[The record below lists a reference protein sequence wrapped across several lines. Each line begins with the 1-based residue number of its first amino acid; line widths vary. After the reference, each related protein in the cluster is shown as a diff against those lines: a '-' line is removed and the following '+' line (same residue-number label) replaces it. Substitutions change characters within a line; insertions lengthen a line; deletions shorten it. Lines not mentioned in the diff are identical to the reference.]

1 MFILNNIARR
11 AKQQTHAEQF
21 PATGSQCPAVFDM
34 DEKQLK
40 NRKGSNN
47 KKNEAWMELKK
58 GSLVCVIDRHRK
70 MQQLQVVEE
79 ICHYMPTDTWVLRAK
94 EIAKFKKIQTYS
106 SILEE
111 FSVKHKHIIEG
122 YFFVIGG
129 NVVNLQA
136 QLDTAEIELVDGY
149 KNLTNMNEQKLT
161 IGKLKE
167 ILKDQIS
174 LADMWQE
181 DLELQSGHWEGSRTS
196 VYVNKYER
204 NAKARQ
210 LCIEHYGTDCFICK
224 QNMAA
229 IYGDTASGLVHVHH
243 VKPLA
248 EIGEEYQVD
257 PVKDLVPICPNCHAV
272 IHRKYPPYTVQE
284 VTVMYQVKSKTS

>member
-21 PATGSQCPAVFDM
+21 PETGSQCPAVFDM

-40 NRKGSNN
+40 NKNGSNN

-181 DLELQSGHWEGSRTS
+181 DLELQSGHWEGSRTN

>member
-21 PATGSQCPAVFDM
+21 PAAGSQCPAVFDM

-40 NRKGSNN
+40 NKNGSNN

-70 MQQLQVVEE
+70 MQQIQVVEE
-79 ICHYMPTDTWVLRAK
+79 ICPYMPTDTWVLRAK

-111 FSVKHKHIIEG
+111 FSVKHKHIIKG

-129 NVVNLQA
+129 NVVNLEA

-149 KNLTNMNEQKLT
+149 KNLTNMNEQILT

-167 ILKDQIS
+167 ILKDQIN
-174 LADMWQE
+174 LADIWQE
-181 DLELQSGHWEGSRTS
+181 DLEIQSGHWEGSRTS

-248 EIGEEYQVD
+248 EISEEYQVD

-284 VTVMYQVKSKTS
+284 VTEMYQVKLKTS